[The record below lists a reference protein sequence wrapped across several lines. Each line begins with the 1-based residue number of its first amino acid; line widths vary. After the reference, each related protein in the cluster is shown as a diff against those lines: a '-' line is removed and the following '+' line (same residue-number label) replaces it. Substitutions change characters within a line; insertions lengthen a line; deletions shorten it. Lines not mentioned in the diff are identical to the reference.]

1 MRSAM
6 QRLAE
11 VGSIR
16 DDVRW
21 SSPLPLRFEGQLAV
35 LFLGALDAYDTT
47 TGILRA
53 KASQQAF
60 NGLRF
65 QVEAL
70 TLLRWMIEPDDAQKR
85 QVRAYRVLCG
95 QLMRW
100 GKLLKEDARGD
111 PDAAEG
117 VDRIEQWEA
126 RLREL
131 AKQDG
136 IQHLRS
142 EPDRRHLFTE
152 YLTGSGYPVFSMF
165 SELGSHP
172 GAVGNVLFSLRTE
185 SREIDYSLGEAWLA
199 RAFWSAASV
208 LHLWQTCEVVAG
220 GLGWKGWLES
230 EAQPIYTTALPL
242 MDEATRRRKDAR
254 LVADPGS

>member
-1 MRSAM
+1 LRSAM
-6 QRLAE
+6 QRQSE

-16 DDVRW
+16 DDERW

-35 LFLGALDAYDTT
+35 LFLGALDAYDVT

-53 KASQQAF
+53 RASQQSF

-70 TLLRWMIEPDDAQKR
+70 TLLRWMTEPDDARER

-95 QLMRW
+95 QLVRW
-100 GKLLKEDARGD
+100 GRLLKEDARGE
-111 PDAAEG
+111 PDAVEG
-117 VDRIEQWEA
+117 EDTIEQWEV

-131 AKQDG
+131 AKLDG
-136 IQHLRS
+136 ITHLRS
-142 EPDRRHLFTE
+142 EPDRRYLFTE
-152 YLTGSGYPVFSMF
+152 YLTGGGYPTFSMF

-172 GAVGNVLFSLRTE
+172 GAVGNILFSLRAE

-199 RAFWSAASV
+199 RAFWSAAAMV
-208 LHLWQTCEVVAG
+208 HLWQTCEVVARR
-220 GLGWKGWLES
+220 LGWNEWLTKE
-230 EAQPIYTTALPL
+230 ALPIFTAAGPL
-242 MDEATRRRKDAR
+242 IEDAARRRKEAR
-254 LVADPGS
+254 DSGS